1 MVFLTNGGLEAATV
15 QESVLLFVLIIY
27 NAVLIAAY
35 PFLRLYFLWQGA
47 RSEKFTGTMQ
57 ERFGRYPAV
66 KRRKSGERVIWV
78 HAVSVG
84 EAVGA
89 TKFIRLLLDREKDAS
104 IVVTTATKGGMNI
117 LESSFGG
124 SITAAYFPFDFP
136 WVVRRALKAFRPSSL
151 ILMET
156 EIWPNLT
163 TAVAR
168 RGAPVILL
176 NGRVSDRM
184 ASAGAMVKTVY
195 SSVFSAMRALGMQT
209 EEDAGRIIRLGAP
222 AAKTHVVGNMKFDA
236 SPDAPDAEKTAEL
249 KALLNPGGGPV
260 FTAGSTHPGE
270 EEMILDVFSRL
281 RRKRP
286 ELRLLL
292 APRHIERAAVVL
304 DLAQASFP
312 DAKLRSS
319 LASAGVVSTPSVVV
333 MDTIGELRLAYGLST
348 LCFVGGSLVE
358 RGGHNILEPA
368 ACGKAAFYGPHM
380 MNFIASARA
389 LEAGGG
395 GVMVKDSEDLFA
407 RLSEYLDDEEAR
419 ARVDSNALKVIMR
432 NAGATERAHRI
443 FKESSL

>member
-1 MVFLTNGGLEAATV
+1 MNGGPGSATV
-15 QESVLLFVLIIY
+15 QESVLLFVLAIY

-47 RSEKFTGTMQ
+47 RSEKFTGTMP
-57 ERFGRYPAV
+57 ERFGRYPAG
-66 KRRKSGERVIWV
+66 KRRKEGERVIWV
-78 HAVSVG
+78 HTVSVG

-89 TKFIRLLLDREKDAS
+89 TKFIRLLLEREKDAS

-117 LESSFGG
+117 LNGSFGG
-124 SITAAYFPFDFP
+124 SITTAYFPFDFP
-136 WVVRRALKAFRPSSL
+136 WVVRRAIKAFRPSAL

-184 ASAGAMVKTVY
+184 ASAGAVVRAVY
-195 SSVFSAMRALGMQT
+195 SSVFGAMRALGMQT
-209 EEDAGRIIRLGAP
+209 EEDAARIVRLGAP
-222 AAKTHVVGNMKFDA
+222 VAKTRVVGNMKFDA
-236 SPDAPDAEKTAEL
+236 APDAPDTEKTAAL

-260 FTAGSTHPGE
+260 LTAGSAHPGE
-270 EEMILDVFSRL
+270 EAMLLDVFARL
-281 RRKRP
+281 RMKRP

-292 APRHIERAAVVL
+292 APRHIERASEVL
-304 DLAQASFP
+304 ALARASFP
-312 DAKLRSS
+312 DAALRSS
-319 LASAGVVSTPSVVV
+319 LTATGVGPAPSVVV
-333 MDTIGELRLAYGLST
+333 MDTIGELRLVYGLST

-407 RLSEYLDDEEAR
+407 RLSEFLGDEEAR
-419 ARVDSNALKVIMR
+419 ARIDSNAFNVIMR